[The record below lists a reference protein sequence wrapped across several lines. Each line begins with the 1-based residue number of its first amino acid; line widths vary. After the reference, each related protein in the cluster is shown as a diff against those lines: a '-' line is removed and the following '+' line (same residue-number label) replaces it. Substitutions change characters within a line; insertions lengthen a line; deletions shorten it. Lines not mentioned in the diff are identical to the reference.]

1 MEPVVISIIA
11 VIGSAFLSLLRSAV
25 ISSRRAKLRLLAEQG
40 KKNYLRALKLIE
52 KTLYYEASL
61 RAGLIFI
68 KIFLDC
74 YLGIIFYRNYGS
86 QYEVLAFAIISFIG
100 GALLFFLTEIVSRTI
115 AEAAPEKI
123 TAFFS
128 WFIMMFP
135 VFNFPLL
142 LLKKSTSTMLHRFFP
157 ASQSNPGM
165 TEDELYIALLEGEKS
180 GIVESKERSMVEGV
194 FYLGDRPAST
204 FMTHRSEIKWLDIK
218 DEPEKTKETL
228 REAGEQQYFP
238 VIEGELDEVKG
249 IISTS
254 DLMTALLSDQWPMLE
269 NLMHTPFFIPETMPA
284 LKAFEAFKKS
294 ETGCLFVM
302 DEYGGFAGI
311 LTVNN
316 LIEEI
321 VGQLS
326 VSKGEEEEIIQ
337 QEDGKWLMDGSTN
350 IDEASHALSLSSL
363 VEEGSHNEY
372 HTLAGFILNL
382 AGEIPKTG
390 AHFDY
395 LGFRFIV
402 VDMDGN
408 RIDKVMVQKL
418 EDGEN

>member
-1 MEPVVISIIA
+1 MEPVIISIIA
-11 VIGSAFLSLLRSAV
+11 LICSAFLSLLRSALL
-25 ISSRRAKLRLLAEQG
+25 SSRRAKLRLLAEKG
-40 KKNYLRALKLIE
+40 KNNYLRALKLVE
-52 KTLYYEASL
+52 KKLYYEASL
-61 RAGLIFI
+61 RAGIISI
-68 KIFLDC
+68 KIFLGC
-74 YLGIIFYRNYGS
+74 FLGIIYYRIFGS
-86 QYEVLAFAIISFIG
+86 QYEILAFAIISLIG
-100 GALLFFLTEIVSRTI
+100 GALLFILTEIISKTI

-128 WFIMMFP
+128 WFIIVFP
-135 VFNFPLL
+135 VLNFPLL
-142 LLKKSTSTMLHRFFP
+142 ALKKSFSNLLHRFFP

-194 FYLGDRPAST
+194 FYLGDRPASA
-204 FMTHRSEIKWLDIK
+204 FMTHRSEIKWIDIN
-218 DEPEKTKETL
+218 DEPEKIKETL
-228 REAGEQQYFP
+228 KDAGEQQYFP
-238 VIEGELDEVKG
+238 LIEGELDEIKG

-254 DLMTALLSDQWPMLE
+254 DLLNALLKGQWPLLE
-269 NLMHTPFFIPETMPA
+269 NLMHTPFFIPETIPA

-326 VSKGEEEEIIQ
+326 ANEGEEEEIIQ
-337 QEDGKWLMDGSTN
+337 QEDGTWLMDGSTN
-350 IDEASHALSLSSL
+350 IDEASRALSLSSL
-363 VEEGSHNEY
+363 AEEGSHMEY

-390 AHFDY
+390 AHFDF
-395 LGFRFIV
+395 LGFRFTV

-408 RIDKVMVQKL
+408 RIDKIMVKKMD
-418 EDGEN
+418 DGE